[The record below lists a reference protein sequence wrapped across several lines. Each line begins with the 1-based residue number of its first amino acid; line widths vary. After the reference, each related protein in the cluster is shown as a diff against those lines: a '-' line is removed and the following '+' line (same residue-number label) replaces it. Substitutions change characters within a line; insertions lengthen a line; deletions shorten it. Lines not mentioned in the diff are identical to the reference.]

1 MRMNRLETFLASKA
15 SDTVTVTSL
24 LQLSPKF
31 PMVTITIC
39 CPDPQPRQGCQ
50 LNSVDADKSVRK
62 GKISLR
68 CRQFAHVEVCQSQP
82 ESITSSAQKQ
92 VQDLGEAQRIEESL
106 PLAYKTR
113 EQKAVNNN
121 FPFSSHDNR
130 HCLQNVG
137 EYFDSGMGRKKPPPE
152 RRQQNS
158 HNFFLWA
165 HESVPSR
172 EDGLTVYQTSFVR
185 GQSIEQPFGRRYP
198 KHHSEKWC
206 TGKPVPGNEENL
218 QPKKSS

>member
-1 MRMNRLETFLASKA
+1 MSP
-15 SDTVTVTSL
+15 SVTRTTG
-24 LQLSPKF
+24 F
-31 PMVTITIC
+31 W
-39 CPDPQPRQGCQ
+39 GC
-50 LNSVDADKSVRK
+50 SVRAA
-62 GKISLR
+62 GPAVQSR
-68 CRQFAHVEVCQSQP
+68 AMPRGRSAQPSDQRPGAWFAHVEVCQSQP